1 MSRVTGF
8 LKKYW
13 PTICIFLGFIF
24 LYKYISDNGLFSKVL
39 FPPIETIGESFVQ
52 NKETMFKNLLASL
65 QLSVPA
71 IVISLAI
78 SLALGVLM
86 GLNER
91 AREILHPVIYFISVI
106 PAVLLTPF
114 ALLLAPSFRAA
125 SLFVIVFGSIWSTL
139 FATITGIMSID
150 RRYLDKAATLEL
162 KGMKKFIKVIL
173 PAASPS
179 ILSGFNSSLRGAFVM
194 LAYSEMYGTQYGMGF
209 FVKKNAEYALYNNT
223 WSGFLFMALV
233 LVTIM
238 LIYEQVKKY
247 LLKWTI

>member
-1 MSRVTGF
+1 MNKVTGF

-13 PTICIFLGFIF
+13 PTIGIFLGAVL
-24 LYKYISDNGLFSKVL
+24 LYKYISDNGLLSKVL
-39 FPPIETIGESFVQ
+39 FPPIETILDSFIK
-52 NKETMFKNLLASL
+52 NRETMLKNLVASL
-65 QLSVPA
+65 QLWVPA
-71 IVISLAI
+71 TIISLAI

-86 GLNER
+86 GMSER

-106 PAVLLTPF
+106 PAVLLSPF

-125 SLFVIVFGSIWSTL
+125 SLFLIVFGSIWSTL
-139 FATITGIMSID
+139 FATITGIMTID
-150 RRYLDKAATLEL
+150 KRYLDKAATLEL
-162 KGMKKFIKVIL
+162 KGIKKFIKVIL

-179 ILSGFNSSLRGAFVM
+179 ILAGLNNSLRGAFVM

-223 WSGFLFMALV
+223 WSGFIFMAVV

-238 LIYEQVKKY
+238 LIFERIKKY

>member
-1 MSRVTGF
+1 MNKIKKF

-13 PTICIFLGFIF
+13 PTICIFIGLIL
-24 LYKYISDNGLFSKVL
+24 LYKYISDNGMLSKVL
-39 FPPIETIGESFVQ
+39 FPPIETILDSFVQ
-52 NKETMFKNLLASL
+52 NRTTMLKNLIASL
-65 QLSVPA
+65 QLWVPA

-78 SLALGVLM
+78 SLAIGVVM
-86 GLNER
+86 GMNER
-91 AREILHPVIYFISVI
+91 IREILHPIVYFISVI
-106 PAVLLTPF
+106 PAVLLSPF

-125 SLFVIVFGSIWSTL
+125 SLYLIVFGSIWSTL
-139 FATITGIMSID
+139 FSTITGIMAID

-162 KGMKKFIKVIL
+162 HGMKKFVKVIL
-173 PAASPS
+173 PAASPA

-223 WSGFLFMALV
+223 WSGFIFMAVV

-238 LIYEQVKKY
+238 LIFEQVKKR
-247 LLKWTI
+247 LLKWT